1 MNYHYVKALLYLY
14 PKLSEI
20 ECALSRSVEEAAV
33 HSYRYKGDALSA
45 AENLAENIMVR
56 KNVVAVRIA
65 LKEVLSEITEEER
78 EYIAYKY
85 FRRGRGLCTS
95 EYPPRQYYRAQ
106 ESALKKAAGLL
117 VNRGWSESDYF
128 AAFGNFQ
135 PFARFYE
142 TVKGE
147 EELRSRRKRADQKS
161 ERCSSRSVGGF
172 LPRNTK
178 RAAMTAATHSRQM
191 TTICSAVNPPAS
203 FAGSS
208 AGGSTA
214 ETDER

>member
-20 ECALSRSVEEAAV
+20 ECALSKSIEDAAV
-33 HSYRYKGDALSA
+33 YSYRYQGDVLSA
-45 AENLAENIMVR
+45 AENLAESITVR
-56 KNVVAVRIA
+56 KNIVAVRIA
-65 LKEVLSEITEEER
+65 LKEVLSGLTEEER
-78 EYIAYKY
+78 EFIAYKY
-85 FRRGRGLCTS
+85 FRRGRGLCTN
-95 EYPPRQYYRAQ
+95 ECPPRQYYRAQ

-147 EELRSRRKRADQKS
+147 EEMRSRRKRAAQKS

-172 LPRNTK
+172 LPRSTK
-178 RAAMTAATHSRQM
+178 RAAMTAATHNRQM
-191 TTICSAVNPPAS
+191 TTICNAVNPPDCV
-203 FAGSS
+203 AGSS
-208 AGGSTA
+208 TGGSTA

>member
-20 ECALSRSVEEAAV
+20 ECALSKSIEDAAV
-33 HSYRYKGDALSA
+33 YSYRYKGDALSA
-45 AENLAENIMVR
+45 AEHLAENIMVR
-56 KNVVAVRIA
+56 KNVVAVRVA
-65 LKEVLSEITEEER
+65 LKEVLLELTEEER
-78 EYIAYKY
+78 EFIGYKY
-85 FRRGRGLCTS
+85 FRRGRGSCTS
-95 EYPPRQYYRAQ
+95 ECPPRQYYRAQ

-117 VNRGWSESDYF
+117 VSRGWSESDYF

-191 TTICSAVNPPAS
+191 TTICSAVNPLDPVV
-203 FAGSS
+203 GSS